1 MVPVPCILG
10 SIFHGAWI
18 IVFIGLGRHFHI
30 WASCVGEGTHYVVT
44 TAGLMS
50 VFALCLVGEL
60 LLAILGCQGSY
71 CRCRYGIRRQC
82 IFRGI

>member
-1 MVPVPCILG
+1 MPCILG

-18 IVFIGLGRHFHI
+18 IVFIGLGQHFHI

-60 LLAILGCQGSY
+60 VLAILGCQGSY
-71 CRCRYGIRRQC
+71 CRCRYGMRHQSIC
-82 IFRGI
+82 KGI